1 MTHPSTALCPL
12 EGLTPHLG
20 NHYFTSMGFYQ
31 KKQKKKPVVKTF
43 LFVIIGRRQLC
54 DQFFHFL
61 LKHLFLP
68 SLWSEDSQNVFK
80 NLNNNVVIFLSNI
93 KIKFK
98 SILQLFFFPYCNF
111 CFCLLL

>member
-1 MTHPSTALCPL
+1 M
-12 EGLTPHLG
+12 
-20 NHYFTSMGFYQ
+20 
-31 KKQKKKPVVKTF
+31 KTF

-68 SLWSEDSQNVFK
+68 TLWSEDSQKVFK

-98 SILQLFFFPYCNF
+98 SNLQLFFFPTVTSVSVFYCENI
-111 CFCLLL
+111 LLILNRRK